1 MESFASLVANII
13 RTKVRF
19 SFSKKKFLI
28 FFSKTILISS
38 ILYISDI
45 FDNQSAPWNKNTDQE
60 SQTDKLTKLRFDEKN
75 LKKMAAAA
83 ISSNAGGTVD
93 HDSKCDVPSFG
104 MQKGG
109 RIQPG
114 QIFWQG
120 KYINQAQFYQVRILP
135 LIDDKVHR

>member
-1 MESFASLVANII
+1 MKQKHWPRIANRQI
-13 RTKVRF
+13 
-19 SFSKKKFLI
+19 
-28 FFSKTILISS
+28 
-38 ILYISDI
+38 
-45 FDNQSAPWNKNTDQE
+45 
-60 SQTDKLTKLRFDEKN
+60 DKIAIWRKN